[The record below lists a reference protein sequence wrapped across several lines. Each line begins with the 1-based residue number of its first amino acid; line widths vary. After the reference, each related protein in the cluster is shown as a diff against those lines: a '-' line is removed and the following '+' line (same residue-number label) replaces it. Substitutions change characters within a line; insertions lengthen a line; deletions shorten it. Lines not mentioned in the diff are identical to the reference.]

1 MLNTSRRRVNNNSLT
16 WWHVLKT
23 SWRYLSKT
31 SLRFLEDV
39 LKTSSECIEDFLKM
53 FWRRFYKTSWRGLG
67 KASWR
72 SLEDVLKTSSK
83 RLEDVLKTSWR
94 RMAKTNILFLTETS
108 WRRLKDVFLRRRRK
122 TSSRGLHQDKCLLVY
137 YPLEKN
143 ISILSANCRLTSW
156 ISQDYYYWYSHPE
169 T

>member
-1 MLNTSRRRVNNNSLT
+1 M
-16 WWHVLKT
+16 KT

-53 FWRRFYKTSWRGLG
+53 FWRRFYKTSWRRLG

-83 RLEDVLKTSWR
+83 RLEDVLKMSWRRFCKTSWRRLEDVLKTSWR
-94 RMAKTNILFLTETS
+94 RMAKTNILFLTKTS

>member
-1 MLNTSRRRVNNNSLT
+1 MIRLEN
-16 WWHVLKT
+16 VLKI
-23 SWRYLSKT
+23 S

-53 FWRRFYKTSWRGLG
+53 SWRRFYKTSWRRLG

-72 SLEDVLKTSSK
+72 SLEDVFKTSSK
-83 RLEDVLKTSWR
+83 RLQDVLKMSWRRFCKTSWR
-94 RMAKTNILFLTETS
+94 CMAKTNILFLTKTS

-122 TSSRGLHQDKCLLVY
+122 TSSRRLHQDKWLLGY

-143 ISILSANCRLTSW
+143 IAILSANCRLTSW
-156 ISQDYYYWYSHPE
+156 IS
-169 T
+169 